1 MKFLMMSLKNVLR
14 AKGRAIM
21 TLSILSLGILI
32 FIFYGT
38 FVEGFMNQSI
48 QGSIDEEIS
57 YIRIRALNY
66 DEDLPLN
73 ETNMFYTP
81 SDSLDKIE
89 GISYTPRLTLSADI
103 DNYED
108 SLPIVLI
115 GIDSTKDEKVF
126 TLSSTSGEPLGDT
139 AWLGGSVARDMGV
152 NIGDYVNLTFRSPVG
167 TYISGEYEVGGIINS
182 GNPLFSEQGVVIA
195 LQELQSLIG
204 TNLISFYSI
213 KLDDKNQLESIAT
226 QVKRAYPNNEVLTW
240 QDLTEDLRLLMEQ
253 KDGMLG
259 SIYFIIALI
268 AFLGLMNSILISV
281 WEKRKNT
288 GTLRALGYKDNDI
301 IKIFV
306 YEGFWIGLAG
316 SILGVILGVLLN
328 IPLSTIGI
336 NYGALVTSGDGA
348 TMDFGVYIP
357 NIIRSVWN
365 PVYFVG
371 PLFVIPIVAMLVS
384 YFPAKK
390 SIQMSIVDCIRNKD

>member
-1 MKFLMMSLKNVLR
+1 MSLKNVLR

-57 YIRIRALNY
+57 HIRIRALNY

-73 ETNMFYTP
+73 ETNMFYIS
-81 SDSLDKIE
+81 SDALDKIE

-213 KLDDKNQLESIAT
+213 KLDDKNQLDSIAT

-240 QDLTEDLRLLMEQ
+240 LDLTEDLRLMMEQ

-288 GTLRALGYKDNDI
+288 GTLRALGYKDKDI

-316 SILGVILGVLLN
+316 SILGVVLGILLN

-336 NYGALVTSGDGA
+336 NYGALMASGDGA
-348 TMDFGVYIP
+348 TIDIGFYIP

-371 PLFVIPIVAMLVS
+371 PLLVIPIAAMLVS

>member
-89 GISYTPRLTLSADI
+89 RISYTPRLTLSADI

-240 QDLTEDLRLLMEQ
+240 LDLTEDLRLMMEQ

-288 GTLRALGYKDNDI
+288 GTLRALGYKDKDI

-316 SILGVILGVLLN
+316 AILGVISGVLLN

-336 NYGALVTSGDGA
+336 NYGALMASGDGA
-348 TMDFGVYIP
+348 TIDIGFYIP
-357 NIIRSVWN
+357 NIVRSVWN

-371 PLFVIPIVAMLVS
+371 PLLVIPIAAMLVS

>member
-1 MKFLMMSLKNVLR
+1 MNFLMMSLKNVLR

-21 TLSILSLGILI
+21 TLSILSLGIMI

-57 YIRIRALNY
+57 HIRIRALNY

-73 ETNMFYTP
+73 ETNMFYTS
-81 SDSLDKIE
+81 SDALDKIE
-89 GISYTPRLTLSADI
+89 GISYTPRLTLSADL

-108 SLPIVLI
+108 TLPIVLI
-115 GIDSTKDEKVF
+115 GIDSTKDEQVF
-126 TLSSTSGEPLGDT
+126 TLTSTSGEPLGDT

-152 NIGDYVNLTFRSPVG
+152 NIGDYVNLTFRSPIG
-167 TYISGEYEVGGIINS
+167 AYISGEYEVGGIINS
-182 GNPLFSEQGVVIA
+182 GNPLFSTQGVVIA
-195 LQELQSLIG
+195 LEELQSLIG

-213 KLDDKNQLESIAT
+213 KLDDKNQLDSIAS
-226 QVKRAYPNNEVLTW
+226 QVKKDYPNNEVLTW
-240 QDLTEDLRLLMEQ
+240 LDLTEDLRLLMEQ

-288 GTLRALGYKDNDI
+288 GTLRALGYKDKDI

-316 SILGVILGVLLN
+316 SILGVVLGILLN

-336 NYGALVTSGDGA
+336 NYGALATSGDGA
-348 TMDFGVYIP
+348 TIDFGFYVP

>member
-57 YIRIRALNY
+57 HIRIRALNY

-81 SDSLDKIE
+81 SDALDKIE

-240 QDLTEDLRLLMEQ
+240 LDLTEDLRLLMEQ

-288 GTLRALGYKDNDI
+288 GTLRALGYKDKDI

-316 SILGVILGVLLN
+316 SILGVVLGILLN

-348 TMDFGVYIP
+348 TMDFGFYIP

>member
-57 YIRIRALNY
+57 HIRIRALNY

-73 ETNMFYTP
+73 ETNMFYIS
-81 SDSLDKIE
+81 SDALDKIE

-213 KLDDKNQLESIAT
+213 KLDDKNQLDSIAT

-240 QDLTEDLRLLMEQ
+240 LDLTEDLRLMMEQ

-288 GTLRALGYKDNDI
+288 GTLRALGYKDKDI

>member
-1 MKFLMMSLKNVLR
+1 
-14 AKGRAIM
+14 
-21 TLSILSLGILI
+21 
-32 FIFYGT
+32 
-38 FVEGFMNQSI
+38 MN
-48 QGSIDEEIS
+48 
-57 YIRIRALNY
+57 
-66 DEDLPLN
+66 
-73 ETNMFYTP
+73 
-81 SDSLDKIE
+81 
-89 GISYTPRLTLSADI
+89 
-103 DNYED
+103 NYED

-240 QDLTEDLRLLMEQ
+240 LDLTEDLRLMMEQ

-288 GTLRALGYKDNDI
+288 GTLRALGYKDKDI

-316 SILGVILGVLLN
+316 SILGVVLGILLN

-336 NYGALVTSGDGA
+336 NYGALATSGDGA

-365 PVYFVG
+365 PVYFIG
-371 PLFVIPIVAMLVS
+371 PLIVIPIVAMLVS

>member
-57 YIRIRALNY
+57 HIRIRALNY

-81 SDSLDKIE
+81 SDALDKIE

-240 QDLTEDLRLLMEQ
+240 LDLTEDLRLLMEQ

-288 GTLRALGYKDNDI
+288 GTLRALGYKDKDI

-316 SILGVILGVLLN
+316 SILGVVLGILLN

-348 TMDFGVYIP
+348 TIDFGFYVP

>member
-1 MKFLMMSLKNVLR
+1 MSLKNVLR

-57 YIRIRALNY
+57 HIRIRALNY

-73 ETNMFYTP
+73 ETNMFYIS
-81 SDSLDKIE
+81 SDALDKIE

-213 KLDDKNQLESIAT
+213 KLDDKNQLDSIAT

-240 QDLTEDLRLLMEQ
+240 LDLTEDLRLMMEQ

-288 GTLRALGYKDNDI
+288 GTLRALGYKDKDI

>member
-57 YIRIRALNY
+57 HIRIRALNY

-81 SDSLDKIE
+81 SDALDKIE

-213 KLDDKNQLESIAT
+213 KLDDKNQLDSIAT

-240 QDLTEDLRLLMEQ
+240 LDLTEDLRLMMEQ

-288 GTLRALGYKDNDI
+288 GTLRALGYKDKDI

-316 SILGVILGVLLN
+316 SILGVILGILLN

-336 NYGALVTSGDGA
+336 NYGALMASGDGA
-348 TMDFGVYIP
+348 TIDIGFYIP

-371 PLFVIPIVAMLVS
+371 PLLVIPIAAMLVS

>member
-57 YIRIRALNY
+57 HIRIRALNY

-73 ETNMFYTP
+73 KTNMFYIS
-81 SDSLDKIE
+81 SDALDKIE
-89 GISYTPRLTLSADI
+89 GISYTPRLTMSADI

-240 QDLTEDLRLLMEQ
+240 LDLTEDLRLMMEQ

-288 GTLRALGYKDNDI
+288 GTLRALGYKDKDI

-316 SILGVILGVLLN
+316 SILGVVLGILLN

-336 NYGALVTSGDGA
+336 NYGALATSGDGA

-365 PVYFVG
+365 PVYFIG
-371 PLFVIPIVAMLVS
+371 PLIVIPIVAMLVS

>member
-57 YIRIRALNY
+57 HIRIRALNY

-73 ETNMFYTP
+73 ETNMFYIS
-81 SDSLDKIE
+81 SDALDKIE

-240 QDLTEDLRLLMEQ
+240 LDLTEDLRLMMEQ

>member
-57 YIRIRALNY
+57 HIRIRALNY

-73 ETNMFYTP
+73 ETNMFYIS
-81 SDSLDKIE
+81 SDALDKIE

-195 LQELQSLIG
+195 LQELQSLMG

-240 QDLTEDLRLLMEQ
+240 LDLTEDLRLMMEQ

-288 GTLRALGYKDNDI
+288 GTLRALGYKDKDI

-316 SILGVILGVLLN
+316 SILGVVLGILLN

-336 NYGALVTSGDGA
+336 NYGALTTSGDGA
-348 TMDFGVYIP
+348 TMDFGFYIP

-365 PVYFVG
+365 PVYFIG
-371 PLFVIPIVAMLVS
+371 PLFVIPIAAMLVS

>member
-57 YIRIRALNY
+57 HIRIRALNY

-81 SDSLDKIE
+81 SDALDKIE

-240 QDLTEDLRLLMEQ
+240 LDLTEDLRLMMEQ

-288 GTLRALGYKDNDI
+288 GTLRALGYKDKDI

-316 SILGVILGVLLN
+316 SILGVVLGILLN

-336 NYGALVTSGDGA
+336 NYGALATSGDGA
-348 TMDFGVYIP
+348 TIDFGFYVP